1 MERNVIAATTTT
13 ILAPFVDGWQKMLIW
28 LIVAVVL
35 VLGDLRFG
43 IEAAKKR
50 GETVRRS
57 RAVRR
62 TVNKLVDY
70 LCWICIAWTL
80 GTAFG
85 GPLGVPLLAI
95 IIMALVCLIELSSIL
110 DNYFEC
116 KGIKKRL
123 NVFKL
128 IGHLFK
134 KPELEDCFEDKE
146 DGTATG

>member
-1 MERNVIAATTTT
+1 MERNVIAATTTS

-70 LCWICIAWTL
+70 LCWICIAWNL
-80 GTAFG
+80 QQ
-85 GPLGVPLLAI
+85 
-95 IIMALVCLIELSSIL
+95 EQQSRSQ
-110 DNYFEC
+110 
-116 KGIKKRL
+116 
-123 NVFKL
+123 
-128 IGHLFK
+128 
-134 KPELEDCFEDKE
+134 
-146 DGTATG
+146 